1 MNRITCL
8 LAFSAAAWGA
18 SPASLDYS
26 PDSPAATQIDAYLSQ
41 KRSPMAGVGS
51 ALTSL
56 GQQYDVD
63 PRLVVAISGAETTFA
78 VHTCAANNAWNW
90 FHHSTCPQSPFASY
104 ADGGEHVTRYLRL
117 SYLNRG
123 YNSIELIR
131 YKYCASGCANW
142 IPLVTQF
149 YNEMPAGSPPTAG
162 ASNASSASASS
173 VSASA
178 PSTAS
183 ADNPGVA
190 SHGIGGVPLYLILFT
205 GAALVGLWSVR
216 GFRR

>member
-1 MNRITCL
+1 MNRITYL
-8 LAFSAAAWGA
+8 IAFSATAWGA
-18 SPASLDYS
+18 PASLDYS
-26 PDSPAATQIDAYLSQ
+26 PESPAVTQIDAYLSQ
-41 KRSPMAGVGS
+41 KRSPMAGIGS
-51 ALTSL
+51 SLVSL
-56 GQQYDVD
+56 GQQYNVD

-104 ADGGEHVTRYLRL
+104 EDGGEHVTRYLRL

-149 YNEMPAGSPPTAG
+149 YGEMPAGSPPSAG
-162 ASNASSASASS
+162 ASSASSASAS
-173 VSASA
+173 A
-178 PSTAS
+178 PNPATA
-183 ADNPGVA
+183 DKPGVA
-190 SHGIGGVPLYLILFT
+190 SDGIGGVPFYLILFS